1 MLYMTLSG
9 CYTRIHAR
17 GKEEIKMKI
26 QVSTAIIL
34 LVFNLLA
41 TLSDLK
47 SFRIS
52 NTLILTGAITGLSL
66 SLLLSGSRGL
76 AAALLGLTPPLLL
89 LPLFMFSMIG
99 AADIKLLMVTG
110 IFLGPVLCLQSMAL
124 TGIFAGG
131 WALVRMLRG
140 QLFKERFDYLRRY
153 LAGLYFLRSRNLSVS
168 RAVPAYIDP
177 DQMAAKKRWMIPLAL
192 PMCLADLVIC
202 LGQLMAATD

>member
-1 MLYMTLSG
+1 
-9 CYTRIHAR
+9 
-17 GKEEIKMKI
+17 MKI

-153 LAGLYFLRSRNLSVS
+153 LAGLYFLKSRNLSVS

-202 LGQLMAATD
+202 LGQLMAVTD